1 MLCSLA
7 DYLKL
12 HPLTNNAWDF
22 PEESLLE
29 RLKDTFLLLEV

>member
-1 MLCSLA
+1 MLFSQA

-22 PEESLLE
+22 PEESLVE
-29 RLKDTFLLLEV
+29 RLKDIFLLLEV